1 MFYRIRDGLKF
12 CNTGEEFIFLD
23 AGAGRYFSLP
33 HPTHGAFATLIGER
47 GPLSPE
53 VSRDL
58 RVLIDRGYLIA
69 DERRFQVAS
78 LAARQLTDSIK
89 PDIYLIPAVRLLAS
103 ALSWQIFF
111 AVLLRA
117 LPLGS
122 VLSKLPQCHPG
133 SVALPF
139 DVLEAVAAFKK
150 AAWLFGERSEAR
162 RVGKECVSTCRSR
175 WSPYP

>member
-69 DERRFQVAS
+69 DERRFEFAS

-89 PDIYLIPAVRLLAS
+89 PDIYIFPSVRLLAS
-103 ALSWQIFF
+103 AISWQIFF

-122 VLSKLPQCHPG
+122 VLSKLPKCHPG

-139 DVLEAVAAFKK
+139 DVLRPWPRSKK
-150 AAWLFGERSEAR
+150 RHGCLARPIAAWCSRSQHAR
-162 RVGKECVSTCRSR
+162 C
-175 WSPYP
+175 